1 MSREGGTSSNLH
13 VLVGFARRWLLD
25 HPLSRMMT
33 ATVWNPDMLARLSIR
48 DIVLIDRLDLDFAS
62 GLAVLTGETGA
73 GKSIL
78 LDAFALALGARG
90 DATLV
95 RQGAEQGQV
104 TAMFEVPPGHPAR
117 RLPDGVEVAADE
129 PLILRRVQF
138 ADGRTRA
145 FVNDQPVGVQAL
157 QELGSALVEIHGQHD
172 ARALVDAG
180 THRRLLD
187 AYGGLED
194 DASAVAALW
203 AARREAAAAAAAHR
217 AEIERAAREA
227 DWLRHAA
234 EELNTLSPQPGEETA
249 LAERRAGMMQAEKIA
264 GDLREAHDAL
274 AGSASPVPALSAAVR
289 RLERRGAQ
297 APALVEP
304 AVKSLD
310 TALHALEE
318 ARGHLERA
326 IAVADHDPRE
336 LERIEER
343 LFALRAAARK
353 YQSPVDELNA
363 LAVRYAADLAL
374 IDAGA
379 ERLAGLEKAA
389 REAEARYAAAA
400 AALSAARSKA
410 AERLDKAVN
419 AELKPLK
426 LERARFDTEIASD
439 DAAAGPNGI
448 DRVEFWVRTNP
459 GTRPGPLMK
468 VASGGELARFLLALK
483 VVLADRGSAPTL
495 IFDEIDTGVGGAV
508 ADAIGVRLSRLAGR
522 VQVVTVTH
530 APQVAARAGRHYLI
544 TKDALDKGKKVATRV
559 TELTAARRRE
569 EIARM
574 LAGAEITA
582 EARAAAERLIK
593 AAG

>member
-1 MSREGGTSSNLH
+1 
-13 VLVGFARRWLLD
+13 
-25 HPLSRMMT
+25 
-33 ATVWNPDMLARLSIR
+33 MLARLSIR

-104 TAMFEVPPGHPAR
+104 TAMFELPAKHPAR
-117 RLPDGVEVAADE
+117 ARLAENDIDPGEA
-129 PLILRRVQF
+129 LILRRVQF
-138 ADGRTRA
+138 NDGRTRA
-145 FVNDQPVGVQAL
+145 FINDQPVSVQAL
-157 QELGSALVEIHGQHD
+157 QTLGAALVEIHGQHD
-172 ARALVDAG
+172 ARALVDAS
-180 THRRLLD
+180 THRHLLD
-187 AYGGLED
+187 AYGRLED
-194 DASAVAALW
+194 DAAAAEKLW
-203 AARREAAAAAAAHR
+203 AARRETEQAVATHR
-217 AEIERAAREA
+217 AEVERAAREA
-227 DWLRHAA
+227 DWLRHAVA
-234 EELNTLSPQPGEETA
+234 ELGKLRPEAGEETA
-249 LAERRAGMMQAEKIA
+249 LAERRTAMMQSEKIA
-264 GDLREAHDAL
+264 GDLRDAHEAV
-274 AGSASPVPALSAAVR
+274 AGAASPVPALSAAVR
-289 RLERRGAQ
+289 RLERRGVQ

-304 AVKSLD
+304 AVKAIDAALNALD
-310 TALHALEE
+310 E
-318 ARGHLERA
+318 ARGHLDHALR
-326 IAVADHDPRE
+326 VADHDPQE

-343 LFALRAAARK
+343 LFALRAAGRK
-353 YQSPVDELNA
+353 YNSPVDALNA
-363 LAVRYAADLAL
+363 LAEKYAADLAL

-379 ERLAGLEKAA
+379 ERLATLEKAA
-389 REAEARYAAAA
+389 KAAAAQYEKSA
-400 AALSAARSKA
+400 AALSAARKKA
-410 AERLDKAVN
+410 AEKLDKAVN

-426 LERARFDTEIASD
+426 LDRAKFSTQIESD
-439 DAAAGPNGI
+439 AAAAGPGGI
-448 DRVEFWVRTNP
+448 DRVEFWVQTNP

-508 ADAIGVRLSRLAGR
+508 ADAIGVRLARLGAR

-544 TKDALDKGKKVATRV
+544 TKDALEKGRRVATRV
-559 TELTAARRRE
+559 TELAAARRRE

-574 LAGAEITA
+574 LAGAEITE
-582 EARAAAERLIK
+582 EARAAAEKLIRA

>member
-1 MSREGGTSSNLH
+1 M
-13 VLVGFARRWLLD
+13 
-25 HPLSRMMT
+25 
-33 ATVWNPDMLARLSIR
+33 MLARLSIR
-48 DIVLIDRLDLDFAS
+48 DIVLIDRLDLDFAA
-62 GLAVLTGETGA
+62 GLSVLTGETGA

-104 TAMFEVPPGHPAR
+104 TAMFEVATRHPAR
-117 RLPDGVEVAADE
+117 RLLSEGNVAADE

-145 FVNDQPVGVQAL
+145 FVNDQPVSVQAL
-157 QELGSALVEIHGQHD
+157 QELGTALVEIHGQHD
-172 ARALVDAG
+172 ARALVDAA

-187 AYGGLED
+187 AYGGLDD
-194 DASAVAALW
+194 DAATVGRLWEARRAAADAVAS
-203 AARREAAAAAAAHR
+203 HR
-217 AEIERAAREA
+217 AEVERAAREA
-227 DWLRHAA
+227 EWLRHAV
-234 EELNTLSPQPGEETA
+234 EELGKLSPQAGEETA
-249 LAERRAGMMQAEKIA
+249 LADKRAGMMQAEKIA

-274 AGSASPVPALSAAVR
+274 AGTASPVPALSAAVR

-304 AVKSLD
+304 AVRSLD
-310 TALHALEE
+310 AALHALEE
-318 ARGHLERA
+318 ARAHLDHA
-326 IAVADHDPRE
+326 LQVADYDPQE

-353 YQSPVDELNA
+353 YQVPVDDLNA
-363 LAVRYAADLAL
+363 LASRYAADLAL

-379 ERLAGLEKAA
+379 DRLAALEKSA
-389 REAEARYAAAA
+389 REAETRYADAAR
-400 AALSAARSKA
+400 ALSAARNKSA
-410 AERLDKAVN
+410 DRLDKAVN
-419 AELKPLK
+419 GELKPLK
-426 LERARFDTEIASD
+426 LERAKFNTRIES
-439 DAAAGPNGI
+439 DAAAPGPNGI
-448 DRVEFWVRTNP
+448 DRVEFWVQTNP

-495 IFDEIDTGVGGAV
+495 VFDEIDTGVGGAV
-508 ADAIGVRLSRLAGR
+508 ADAIGVRLARLADR

-530 APQVAARAGRHYLI
+530 APQVAARAERHYLI
-544 TKDALDKGKKVATRV
+544 TKDALEKGKKVATRV

-582 EARAAAERLIK
+582 EARAAADKLIRA